1 MGETGLEKLHDLCIE
16 NGHSVGWIM
25 KRRYSWVAVQWTEKP
40 GWVLPH
46 KGASEKFWR
55 KAQLPLE
62 EGTRD
67 DIGINDDEIGK
78 AV

>member
-1 MGETGLEKLHDLCIE
+1 M
-16 NGHSVGWIM
+16 
-25 KRRYSWVAVQWTEKP
+25 AVQWTEKP
-40 GWVLPH
+40 GWVLLP
-46 KGASEKFWR
+46 KGASEKFRR

-67 DIGINDDEIGK
+67 GIGINDDEIGK